1 MRGGRCSDPL
11 AARDGLVYDGA
22 NERRLAKDRMKQR
35 PPPVDS
41 TATTIVP
48 GTGARDTGTRL
59 HRPKPTPA
67 HRRRWRGCMVGGA
80 VGDALGAPVE
90 FMSLA
95 EIRTELGAGGVHGY
109 QQAFGRYGAI
119 TDDTQMAMFTAEGL
133 LRAYACGAVKGSADV
148 PSVVGHAYL
157 RWLHTQ
163 GESATVAPSLDGWLI
178 REKALF
184 ASRVPG
190 VTVIDA
196 LRGRAS
202 YGERPRNTSKGCGG
216 AMRVAPVGLWC
227 ARLHRGMSPDRVA
240 KHALELGVETTALTH
255 GHPTGQLAAG
265 FVAALVALLALELP
279 LHDALNRA
287 TAILVR
293 RPGHAE
299 TMAALEHAR
308 KLAAAGEPGAEHVA
322 RLGEGWVAE
331 EAVAIA
337 VYCALATTEFDTGVR
352 LAVNHDGDSDSTG
365 AIAGNLLG
373 TLHGIEA
380 IPTRFT
386 NGLELVDVIATLAD
400 DLATFPEWPIG
411 EFQPATDAS
420 AWWLDRYPPD

>member
-1 MRGGRCSDPL
+1 MKPRPPAAEGAATTVIPGT
-11 AARDGLVYDGA
+11 AARDTV
-22 NERRLAKDRMKQR
+22 
-35 PPPVDS
+35 
-41 TATTIVP
+41 
-48 GTGARDTGTRL
+48 TRL
-59 HRPKPTPA
+59 ERPKPSPER
-67 HRRRWRGCMVGGA
+67 RRRWRGCLVGGA

-95 EIRTELGAGGVHGY
+95 EIRAELGAGGVHGY

-119 TDDTQMAMFTAEGL
+119 TDDTQLSMFTAEGL
-133 LRAYACGAVKGSADV
+133 LRAYACIAMTGAADV
-148 PSVVGHAYL
+148 PAIVGHAYL

-163 GESATVAPSLDGWLI
+163 REIAGVAPVLDGWLI
-178 REKALF
+178 GEKALF

-196 LRGRAS
+196 LRGRATF
-202 YGERPRNTSKGCGG
+202 GERPRNTSKGCGG

-227 ARLHRGMSPDRVA
+227 ARLHEGMSPDRVA
-240 KHALELGVETTALTH
+240 KHALELGAETAALTH

-265 FVAALVALLALELP
+265 FLSALVALLALERP
-279 LHDALNRA
+279 PQEALDRA
-287 TAILVR
+287 AAILVR

-299 TMAALEHAR
+299 TMAAVEHAR
-308 KLAAAGEPGAEHVA
+308 KLAAAGAPSPEYVA
-322 RLGEGWVAE
+322 RLGEGWTAD

-337 VYCALATTEFDTGVR
+337 VYAMLAAKDFDEGVR

-373 TLHGIEA
+373 TLHGIDA

-386 NGLELVDVIATLAD
+386 NGLELVEAIAVLAD
-400 DLATFPEWPIG
+400 DLATFPAWPIG
-411 EFQPATDAS
+411 QFQPATDAS
-420 AWWLDRYPPD
+420 AWWLERYPPH

>member
-1 MRGGRCSDPL
+1 MRLDASDARPRPL
-11 AARDGLVYDGA
+11 KPA
-22 NERRLAKDRMKQR
+22 
-35 PPPVDS
+35 PPPPSDEI
-41 TATTIVP
+41 TTILP
-48 GTGARDTGTRL
+48 GTAVRDTVTKL

-67 HRRRWRGCMVGGA
+67 RRRRWRGCLVGGA

-90 FMSLA
+90 FMSLD
-95 EIRTELGAGGVHGY
+95 EIRATVAPGGVHGY

-119 TDDTQMAMFTAEGL
+119 TDDTQMTMFTAEGL
-133 LRAYACGAVKGSADV
+133 LRAYACSATTGSADV
-148 PSVVGHAYL
+148 PAIVGHAYL

-163 GESATVAPSLDGWLI
+163 RESAAIAPDLDGWLL

-196 LRGRAS
+196 LRRRS
-202 YGERPRNTSKGCGG
+202 SFGERPRNTSKGCGG
-216 AMRVAPVGLWC
+216 AMRIAPVGLWC
-227 ARLHRGMSPDRVA
+227 ARLDEGVSHDRIA
-240 KHALELGVETTALTH
+240 KHALELGADVAALTH

-265 FVAALVALLALELP
+265 FVAALVALLALDVP
-279 LHDALNRA
+279 LHHALDRA
-287 TAILVR
+287 AALLCK

-308 KLAAAGEPGAEHVA
+308 KLAAAGEAKPEYVA
-322 RLGEGWVAE
+322 RLGEGWIAE

-337 VYCALATTEFDTGVR
+337 VYCALAAPDFDAGVR

-373 TLHGIEA
+373 ALHGIEA

-386 NGLELVDVIATLAD
+386 NSLELVEVIAVLAD
-400 DLATFPEWPIG
+400 DLATFPAWPIG
-411 EFQPATDAS
+411 QFQPSTDAA
-420 AWWLDRYPPD
+420 AWWLDRYPPS

>member
-1 MRGGRCSDPL
+1 MPATSPPT
-11 AARDGLVYDGA
+11 V
-22 NERRLAKDRMKQR
+22 RMKQ
-35 PPPVDS
+35 PPFPADS
-41 TATTIVP
+41 AATTIVP
-48 GTGARDTGTRL
+48 GTAARDTATRL
-59 HRPKPTPA
+59 DRPKPTPA
-67 HRRRWRGCMVGGA
+67 RRRRWRGCMVGGG

-90 FMSLA
+90 FKSLDEMRA
-95 EIRTELGAGGVHGY
+95 ELGPGGVHGY
-109 QQAFGRYGAI
+109 LPAFGRYGAI

-133 LRAYACGAVKGSADV
+133 LRAYACSAVTGTVDV

-163 GESATVAPSLDGWLI
+163 RESAAIAPALDGWLV

-196 LRGRAS
+196 LRARTS
-202 YGERPRNTSKGCGG
+202 FGERPRNTSKGCGG

-227 ARLHRGMSPDRVA
+227 ARLDEGMSPDRIA
-240 KHALELGVETTALTH
+240 KHAFELGADTAALTH

-265 FVAALVALLALELP
+265 YVAALVALLALELP
-279 LHDALNRA
+279 LHDALGRA

-299 TMAALEHAR
+299 TMAAVEHAR
-308 KLAAAGEPGAEHVA
+308 KLAAAGEPRAEYVA

-337 VYCALATTEFDTGVR
+337 VYCTLVTADFDTGVR

-373 TLHGIEA
+373 TLHGIES

-386 NGLELVDVIATLAD
+386 NGLELVEVLAGLAD
-400 DLATFPEWPIG
+400 DLATFPAWPIG
-411 EFQPATDAS
+411 QFQPATDAS
-420 AWWLDRYPPD
+420 AWWLDRYPPH

>member
-1 MRGGRCSDPL
+1 M
-11 AARDGLVYDGA
+11 
-22 NERRLAKDRMKQR
+22 
-35 PPPVDS
+35 
-41 TATTIVP
+41 
-48 GTGARDTGTRL
+48 
-59 HRPKPTPA
+59 
-67 HRRRWRGCMVGGA
+67 
-80 VGDALGAPVE
+80 VE
-90 FMSLA
+90 FPAPGPA
-95 EIRTELGAGGVHGY
+95 E
-109 QQAFGRYGAI
+109 
-119 TDDTQMAMFTAEGL
+119 
-133 LRAYACGAVKGSADV
+133 
-148 PSVVGHAYL
+148 
-157 RWLHTQ
+157 
-163 GESATVAPSLDGWLI
+163 
-178 REKALF
+178 
-184 ASRVPG
+184 
-190 VTVIDA
+190 
-196 LRGRAS
+196 RGR
-202 YGERPRNTSKGCGG
+202 
-216 AMRVAPVGLWC
+216 
-227 ARLHRGMSPDRVA
+227 
-240 KHALELGVETTALTH
+240 LGRSVL
-255 GHPTGQLAAG
+255 PP
-265 FVAALVALLALELP
+265 ELP

-337 VYCALATTEFDTGVR
+337 VYCALATTEFDAGVR
-352 LAVNHDGDSDSTG
+352 LAVNHDGDSDTTG

>member
-1 MRGGRCSDPL
+1 
-11 AARDGLVYDGA
+11 
-22 NERRLAKDRMKQR
+22 MKEP
-35 PPPVDS
+35 PPPVDN
-41 TATTIVP
+41 TATTVVP
-48 GTGARDTGTRL
+48 GTAARDTTTRL
-59 HRPKPTPA
+59 ARPKPSPA
-67 HRRRWRGCMVGGA
+67 RRRRWRGCMVGGA

-90 FMSLA
+90 FMSLD
-95 EIRTELGAGGVHGY
+95 EIHAELGTGGVHGY

-133 LRAYACGAVKGSADV
+133 LRAYACGAVTGTVDV
-148 PSVVGHAYL
+148 ASVVGHAYL

-163 GESATVAPSLDGWLI
+163 GESAAIAPSLDGWLI

-196 LRGRAS
+196 LRGRTS

-227 ARLHRGMSPDRVA
+227 ARLDEGMSPDRVA
-240 KHALELGVETTALTH
+240 KHALELGAETAALTH

-265 FVAALVALLALELP
+265 VVAALVALLALEVP
-279 LHDALNRA
+279 LHDALDRA
-287 TAILVR
+287 SAILKR

-308 KLAAAGEPGAEHVA
+308 KLAAAGEPRPEFVA
-322 RLGEGWVAE
+322 RLGEGWAAE
-331 EAVAIA
+331 EALAIA
-337 VYCALATTEFDTGVR
+337 VYCTLAAADFDAGVR

-380 IPTRFT
+380 IPTRLT
-386 NGLELVDVIATLAD
+386 NGLELVDVIAKLAD
-400 DLATFPEWPIG
+400 DLATFPSWPIG
-411 EFQPATDAS
+411 QFQPATDAS

>member
-1 MRGGRCSDPL
+1 M
-11 AARDGLVYDGA
+11 
-22 NERRLAKDRMKQR
+22 
-35 PPPVDS
+35 
-41 TATTIVP
+41 I
-48 GTGARDTGTRL
+48 
-59 HRPKPTPA
+59 
-67 HRRRWRGCMVGGA
+67 GGA

-95 EIRTELGAGGVHGY
+95 EIRTEIGAGGVHGY
-109 QQAFGRYGAI
+109 QPAFGRYGAI

-133 LRAYACGAVKGSADV
+133 LRAYARGAVTGTVEV

-163 GESATVAPSLDGWLI
+163 GESSAIAPSLDGWLM

-227 ARLHRGMSPDRVA
+227 ARLDEGMSPDRVA
-240 KHALELGVETTALTH
+240 KHALELGAETAALTH

-279 LHDALNRA
+279 LREALDRA

-308 KLAAAGEPGAEHVA
+308 KLAASGTPTADLVA

-337 VYCALATTEFDTGVR
+337 VYCTLAATDFDAGVR
-352 LAVNHDGDSDSTG
+352 LAVNHDGDSDTTG
-365 AIAGNLLG
+365 AIAGSLLG
-373 TLHGIEA
+373 THHGIEA

-386 NGLELVDVIATLAD
+386 NGLELVDAIATLAD
-400 DLATFPEWPIG
+400 DLATFPDWPIG
-411 EFQPATDAS
+411 QFQPATDAS

>member
-1 MRGGRCSDPL
+1 MAASNGHPPMKPRPTVDP
-11 AARDGLVYDGA
+11 G
-22 NERRLAKDRMKQR
+22 
-35 PPPVDS
+35 S
-41 TATTIVP
+41 ATTVVP
-48 GTGARDTGTRL
+48 GTAVRDTATRL
-59 HRPKPTPA
+59 ARPKPSPER
-67 HRRRWRGCMVGGA
+67 RRRWRGCLVGGA

-95 EIRTELGAGGVHGY
+95 EIHEQLGAGGVHGY
-109 QQAFGRYGAI
+109 AQAFGRFGAI

-133 LRAYACGAVKGSADV
+133 LRSYACSATTGSADV
-148 PSVVGHAYL
+148 PAIVGHAYL

-163 GESATVAPSLDGWLI
+163 QASAGVAPVLDGWLVG
-178 REKALF
+178 EKALF

-190 VTVIDA
+190 ATVMRS
-196 LRGRAS
+196 LSERKS
-202 YGERPRNTSKGCGG
+202 FGERPRNTSKGCGG

-227 ARLHRGMSPDRVA
+227 ARLHEGMSPDRIA
-240 KHALELGVETTALTH
+240 KHAFELGSDTAALTH

-265 FVAALVALLALELP
+265 YVASLVALLALGLP
-279 LHDALNRA
+279 LPQSLERA
-287 TAILVR
+287 SAQLVR

-299 TMAALEHAR
+299 TMAAIEHAR
-308 KLAAAGEPGAEHVA
+308 KLAAAGAPSAEYLA

-337 VYCALATTEFDTGVR
+337 VYATLAAQDFDAGVR

-386 NGLELVDVIATLAD
+386 NGLELVDALAVLAD
-400 DLATFPEWPIG
+400 DLATFPDWPIG
-411 EFQPATDAS
+411 EFQPSTEAA
-420 AWWLDRYPPD
+420 AWWLERYPPH

>member
-1 MRGGRCSDPL
+1 MR
-11 AARDGLVYDGA
+11 
-22 NERRLAKDRMKQR
+22 ER
-35 PPPVDS
+35 PPPADS
-41 TATTIVP
+41 TATTVLP
-48 GTGARDTGTRL
+48 GTATRDTATRL
-59 HRPKPTPA
+59 DRPKPTPA
-67 HRRRWRGCMVGGA
+67 RRRRWRGCMVGGA
-80 VGDALGAPVE
+80 VGDALGAAVE
-90 FMSLA
+90 FKSLD
-95 EIRTELGAGGVHGY
+95 EIRSELGPGGVHGY
-109 QQAFGRYGAI
+109 LPAFGRYGAI
-119 TDDTQMAMFTAEGL
+119 TDDTQMSMFTAEGL
-133 LRAYACGAVKGSADV
+133 LRAYACSALTGSADV

-163 GESATVAPSLDGWLI
+163 REPAAVVPALDGWLV

-190 VTVIDA
+190 ATVIDA
-196 LRGRAS
+196 LRARTS
-202 YGERPRNTSKGCGG
+202 FGERPRNTSKGCGG

-227 ARLHRGMSPDRVA
+227 ARLDEGMSPERIA
-240 KHALELGVETTALTH
+240 KHAFELGADTAALTH

-279 LHDALNRA
+279 LNDALGRA

-308 KLAAAGEPGAEHVA
+308 KLAAAGEPRAELVA

-337 VYCALATTEFDTGVR
+337 VYATLAAQDFDAGVR

-373 TLHGIEA
+373 TLHGIES

-386 NGLELVDVIATLAD
+386 NGLELVEVLAALAD
-400 DLATFPEWPIG
+400 DLATFPAWPIG
-411 EFQPATDAS
+411 QFQPVNDAS
-420 AWWLDRYPPD
+420 AWWRDHYTPH